1 MTIDMAKFLARFVE
15 EAREHIT
22 RLNQGLFTLEKTPGD
37 SRTLD
42 AVFRSAHTIKGSSKM
57 MKLIR
62 ITEVAHRM
70 EDVLDALREK
80 KICYSKPLADLLFK
94 GIDAISEIVE
104 NVAAGR
110 EVRADNQALC
120 EELERASKG
129 LPEAQE
135 AGIKQTGETVV
146 SDMHPPADTAV
157 LERSLPEEDKRQEDR
172 RQRDR
177 RPETETIR
185 VNAGK
190 LDDLI
195 KLMGEIIS
203 NQGRL
208 KQRLSEVRGLESVA
222 RKKSEL
228 LAGLGRSLA
237 TANKEGALDILH
249 DHTKAV
255 RSLYQNISGLY
266 IDLKDDVNI
275 QELLNNE
282 LHEKALMMRMVP
294 LSVVFD
300 TLYRLPRDLSNTLGK
315 EVDLVI
321 EGGDIELD
329 KKIVERIADP
339 LVHML
344 RNSIDHGIE
353 TPAERR
359 EAGKPERGSIRLSAT
374 CEAGSV
380 LISLSD
386 DGAGIPLKK
395 IRERALR
402 KKLMEEK
409 IIENMSAPELI
420 DLIFHPGFSTSNI
433 ITELSGRGV
442 GMDVVRRNI
451 VEGLRGSITVET
463 SEGRGT
469 SFHIRLPMSL
479 AIMRVLLI
487 SASDKTIA
495 VPVHYISEI
504 LSTSEEDLID
514 VVDKKAIRLRSEII
528 PVIEVSVLLNL
539 PSARLTIKN
548 RLLVIVVRLGNE
560 KLGLIADALL
570 DEKDAVIKP
579 FPAHLKNLKLVS
591 GVIIADNNEIINV
604 IHVPAIVESAQRMKG
619 RSLREGSKEEE
630 TPINILVVDDSLNT
644 REIEK
649 GILESYGYRVS
660 VAEDGLD
667 AIGKASEFKYDLII
681 TDIEMP
687 NLDGFS
693 LTERLRNNADYKNTP
708 IVIMTSR
715 EREEDK
721 RRGIK
726 AGADAYIIKG
736 SFDQTNLLDTVRNL
750 VG

>member
-1 MTIDMAKFLARFVE
+1 MALDMAKFLARFVE
-15 EAREHIT
+15 EAREHINK
-22 RLNQGLFTLEKTPGD
+22 LNEGLFTLEKNPED
-37 SRTLD
+37 SKTLN

-57 MKLIR
+57 MKLAR

-70 EDVLDALREK
+70 EDVLEALREK
-80 KICYSKPLADLLFK
+80 KISHSKPLADILFK
-94 GIDAISEIVE
+94 GIDAISGIVE
-104 NVAAGR
+104 NVAVGR
-110 EVRADNQALC
+110 EVRTDNRELC
-120 EELERASKG
+120 EELEKASKG
-129 LPEAQE
+129 PLQTSGPENNGTDISDKQPSVE
-135 AGIKQTGETVV
+135 AVAPGQ
-146 SDMHPPADTAV
+146 
-157 LERSLPEEDKRQEDR
+157 SLPEE
-172 RQRDR
+172 DR

-190 LDDLI
+190 LDDLV

-208 KQRLSEVRGLESVA
+208 KQRLSEVRGLEGLA

-237 TANKEGALDILH
+237 MAGTAEVLDTVNEH
-249 DHTKAV
+249 MKAV
-255 RSLYQNISGLY
+255 RSLHQKISGLY
-266 IDLKDDVNI
+266 VGLKDDVNT

-282 LHEKALMMRMVP
+282 LQEKALMMRMVP

-315 EVDLVI
+315 EVDLAI

-359 EAGKPERGSIRLSAT
+359 KAGKPERGSIRLSAS

-380 LISLSD
+380 LIELSD
-386 DGAGIPLKK
+386 DGAGVPLKR

-402 KKLMEEK
+402 KKLVEE
-409 IIENMSAPELI
+409 ERLETMSAPELV
-420 DLIFHPGFSTSNI
+420 DLIFHPGFSTSDI

-451 VEGLRGSITVET
+451 VEELRGSIAVET

-487 SASDKTIA
+487 SASEKTIA

-504 LSTSEEDLID
+504 LSAGEDDLIN
-514 VVDKKAIRLRSEII
+514 VVDKKALRLRSEII
-528 PVIEVSVLLNL
+528 PVMNVSALLNL
-539 PSARLTIKN
+539 PSAGRTVKN
-548 RLLVIVVRLGNE
+548 RLLVIVVRVGNE

-604 IHVPAIVESAQRMKG
+604 MHVPAIVESAKRMKG
-619 RSLREGSKEEE
+619 RSSKEAAKEE
-630 TPINILVVDDSLNT
+630 TAPINILVVDDSLNT

-660 VAEDGLD
+660 VAQDGLD
-667 AIGKASEFKYDLII
+667 AVGKASEFKYDLII

-687 NLDGFS
+687 RLDGFS
-693 LTERLRNNADYKNTP
+693 LTERLRKNADYKNTP
-708 IVIMTSR
+708 IIIMTSR
-715 EREEDK
+715 EKEEDK

-736 SFDQTNLLDTVRNL
+736 SFDQTNLLETVRNL

>member
-1 MTIDMAKFLARFVE
+1 M
-15 EAREHIT
+15 
-22 RLNQGLFTLEKTPGD
+22 
-37 SRTLD
+37 
-42 AVFRSAHTIKGSSKM
+42 
-57 MKLIR
+57 
-62 ITEVAHRM
+62 
-70 EDVLDALREK
+70 
-80 KICYSKPLADLLFK
+80 
-94 GIDAISEIVE
+94 
-104 NVAAGR
+104 
-110 EVRADNQALC
+110 
-120 EELERASKG
+120 
-129 LPEAQE
+129 PE
-135 AGIKQTGETVV
+135 
-146 SDMHPPADTAV
+146 
-157 LERSLPEEDKRQEDR
+157 EDR
-172 RQRDR
+172 RQKDR
-177 RPETETIR
+177 RPKAETIR
-185 VNAGK
+185 VNAEK
-190 LDDLI
+190 LDDLV

-203 NQGRL
+203 SQGRL
-208 KQRLSEVRGLESVA
+208 KQRLSEVRGLERIA
-222 RKKSEL
+222 KKKSEL
-228 LAGLGRSLA
+228 LAGLGRSIA
-237 TANKEGALDILH
+237 TASTAEALDTVAEH
-249 DHTKAV
+249 MRAV
-255 RSLYQNISGLY
+255 RSLHQQISSLY
-266 IDLKDDVNI
+266 IGLKDDVNI

-282 LHEKALMMRMVP
+282 LQEKALMMRMVP

-329 KKIVERIADP
+329 KKIVEKIADP

-359 EAGKPERGSIRLSAT
+359 KAGKPERGSIRLSAS

-380 LISLSD
+380 LIDLSD
-386 DGAGIPLKK
+386 DGAGISLKK
-395 IRERALR
+395 IRDRALR
-402 KKLMEEK
+402 KQLMEEERL
-409 IIENMSAPELI
+409 ENMSDPELI
-420 DLIFHPGFSTSNI
+420 DLIFHPGFSTSDI

-442 GMDVVRRNI
+442 GMDVVKRNI
-451 VEGLRGSITVET
+451 VEELRGSIAVET
-463 SEGRGT
+463 SEGKGT

-487 SASDKTIA
+487 AASDTTVA
-495 VPVHYISEI
+495 VPVQYISEI
-504 LSTSEEDLID
+504 LSTSEDDLIN

-528 PVIEVSVLLNL
+528 PVMDVSELLNL
-539 PSARLTIKN
+539 PSAGRTVKN

-604 IHVPAIVESAQRMKG
+604 MHVPAIVESAKRMKG
-619 RSLREGSKEEE
+619 RTVKEVHKEEAA
-630 TPINILVVDDSLNT
+630 PINILVVDDSLNT

-667 AIGKASEFKYDLII
+667 AIGKASEFKYDLVI

-687 NLDGFS
+687 QLDGFS

-708 IVIMTSR
+708 IIIMTSR
-715 EREEDK
+715 EKEEDK

-736 SFDQTNLLDTVRNL
+736 SFDQTNLLETVRNL

>member
-1 MTIDMAKFLARFVE
+1 
-15 EAREHIT
+15 
-22 RLNQGLFTLEKTPGD
+22 
-37 SRTLD
+37 
-42 AVFRSAHTIKGSSKM
+42 
-57 MKLIR
+57 
-62 ITEVAHRM
+62 M
-70 EDVLDALREK
+70 EDVLEALREK
-80 KICYSKPLADLLFK
+80 KISHSRPLANMLFK
-94 GIDAISEIVE
+94 GIDAISGIVE
-104 NVAAGR
+104 NIAAGR
-110 EVRADNQALC
+110 EVRTDNEALC
-120 EELERASKG
+120 EELKKASNG
-129 LPEAQE
+129 LLQTSGPEN
-135 AGIKQTGETVV
+135 AGADISGACKKQAGKPF
-146 SDMHPPADTAV
+146 MADKQPSAETAV
-157 LERSLPEEDKRQEDR
+157 LERSLPEEDR
-172 RQRDR
+172 RQKDR
-177 RPETETIR
+177 RPKTETIR

-190 LDDLI
+190 LDDLV

-208 KQRLSEVRGLESVA
+208 KQRLSEVRGLEGIA

-228 LAGLGRSLA
+228 LAGLGRSIA
-237 TANKEGALDILH
+237 TAATSEARNTVEEQM
-249 DHTKAV
+249 KAF
-255 RSLYQNISGLY
+255 RSLHQKISGLY
-266 IDLKDDVNI
+266 SDLKDDVNV

-282 LHEKALMMRMVP
+282 LQEKALMMRMVP

-315 EVDLVI
+315 EVDLAI

-329 KKIVERIADP
+329 KKIVEKIADP

-353 TPAERR
+353 TPSERLK
-359 EAGKPERGSIRLSAT
+359 AGKPAKGSIRLSAS
-374 CEAGSV
+374 CDAGSV
-380 LISLSD
+380 LIELSD
-386 DGAGIPLKK
+386 DGAGISLKK

-402 KKLMEEK
+402 KKLMEEERL
-409 IIENMSAPELI
+409 ENMSAPELI
-420 DLIFHPGFSTSNI
+420 DLIFHPGFSTSDI

-442 GMDVVRRNI
+442 GLDVVRRNI
-451 VEGLRGSITVET
+451 VEELRGSIVVET

-487 SASDKTIA
+487 SVSDKTIA

-504 LSTSEEDLID
+504 LSTSEDDLIT

-528 PVIEVSVLLNL
+528 PVMDVSALLNL
-539 PSARLTIKN
+539 PPARLNEKN

-570 DEKDAVIKP
+570 DEKDAVIKT

-604 IHVPAIVESAQRMKG
+604 MHVPAIVESAKRMEGK
-619 RSLREGSKEEE
+619 SSREAFKEEAV
-630 TPINILVVDDSLNT
+630 PINILVVDDSLNT

-660 VAEDGLD
+660 VAQDGLD
-667 AIGKASEFKYDLII
+667 ALGKASEFKYDLVI

-687 NLDGFS
+687 HLDGFS
-693 LTERLRNNADYKNTP
+693 LTEKLRNNADYKNTP
-708 IVIMTSR
+708 IIIMTSR
-715 EREEDK
+715 EKEGDK

-736 SFDQTNLLDTVRNL
+736 SFDQTNMLETVRNL